1 MSKLVEE
8 EVEVAGEVLV
18 AASSKR
24 IPPPKSWVLLL
35 GVKVTVEA
43 MVDTVLAKKETNVR
57 DDKNVYSYRKETG
70 EPVLLSDINST
81 DAMLT
86 IE

>member
-8 EVEVAGEVLV
+8 EVEVVGEVLV

-24 IPPPKSWVLLL
+24 IPPPKNWVSLL

-43 MVDTVLAKKETNVR
+43 MVDTVGQRKKQ
-57 DDKNVYSYRKETG
+57 
-70 EPVLLSDINST
+70 
-81 DAMLT
+81 M
-86 IE
+86 

>member
-8 EVEVAGEVLV
+8 EVEVVGEVLV

-24 IPPPKSWVLLL
+24 IPPPKNWVLLL

-43 MVDTVLAKKETNVR
+43 MVDTVGKERNKCKR
-57 DDKNVYSYRKETG
+57 RQ
-70 EPVLLSDINST
+70 DIQPP
-81 DAMLT
+81 
-86 IE
+86 

>member
-24 IPPPKSWVLLL
+24 IPPPKSWASLL
-35 GVKVTVEA
+35 GAKVTVEA
-43 MVDTVLAKKETNVR
+43 MVDTTSREI
-57 DDKNVYSYRKETG
+57 YSHTH
-70 EPVLLSDINST
+70 
-81 DAMLT
+81 
-86 IE
+86 